1 MDLMEDFRS
10 QKDPYPVVFVRDH
23 PKVSKDFYIR
33 EIQKM
38 VIFFQFTIDMGYS
51 CSPAIQ
57 SD

>member
-10 QKDPYPVVFVRDH
+10 QKNSIPSSLIRDH

-33 EIQKM
+33 EIQKL
-38 VIFFQFTIDMGYS
+38 VKKNQFTIDMGYS